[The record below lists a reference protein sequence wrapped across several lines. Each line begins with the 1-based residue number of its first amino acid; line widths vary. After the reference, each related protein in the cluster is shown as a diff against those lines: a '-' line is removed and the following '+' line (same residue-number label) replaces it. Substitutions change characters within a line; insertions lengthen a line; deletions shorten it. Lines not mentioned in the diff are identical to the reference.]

1 MHLRYIHISIISSIA
16 LFFSLVAINNLVDFQ
31 SNWLFVQHVLS
42 MDTTFKESSLLNRA
56 IQMNSVQKT
65 VYFIIIA
72 WELLTAL
79 ICWTGVI
86 ILLANRNAVDQ
97 EFTAAKKTAFIGLL
111 LGFLLYMVGFITI
124 GGEWFSMWQS
134 PIWNGQMK
142 SGLFLNFIMFAMI
155 FLKD

>member
-65 VYFIIIA
+65 V
-72 WELLTAL
+72 
-79 ICWTGVI
+79 
-86 ILLANRNAVDQ
+86 
-97 EFTAAKKTAFIGLL
+97 
-111 LGFLLYMVGFITI
+111 
-124 GGEWFSMWQS
+124 
-134 PIWNGQMK
+134 
-142 SGLFLNFIMFAMI
+142 
-155 FLKD
+155 